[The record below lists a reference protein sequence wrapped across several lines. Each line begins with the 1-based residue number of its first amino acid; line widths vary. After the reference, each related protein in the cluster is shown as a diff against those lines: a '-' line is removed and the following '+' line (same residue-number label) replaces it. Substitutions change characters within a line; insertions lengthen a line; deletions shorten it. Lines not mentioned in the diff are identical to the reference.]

1 MKIYNAVG
9 YLIILGYMVASVYAA
24 PAQMGLGTALLI
36 AGTYFFFCWF
46 FAGLYLADLLH
57 LGIAHRSL
65 DYKEWFMKTVTV
77 VNNVFGLYV
86 EPVSWV
92 YRHRLHHKNADH
104 DGDPNKLSG
113 DGFWRTAY
121 LCVMP
126 YKCQEDL
133 ASDAAILQSRTFRL
147 VGNPLFAIVVQTFS
161 FYLLWKIAGSLK
173 FALVMWFGMRIFAWW
188 VNMIQNYWTHMRKF
202 GYRRYDDD
210 DNAMNIGEW
219 FPVTATFSA
228 CLQNNHHHY
237 PTLLRLSHDESEY
250 DFGFLTVKGMK
261 GLGLVKAT
269 GGGEIVPAVVPL
281 AALDFCG
288 GFFRQ
293 LRPFQKRFDGLPQKA
308 GRDLFAVEAISF
320 RPFLGKIIR
329 SEKFIDPGKVDGEIF
344 VDALF
349 LRSGV
354 PVIVSRNQKKIFD
367 PFRVGAEV

>member
-1 MKIYNAVG
+1 
-9 YLIILGYMVASVYAA
+9 
-24 PAQMGLGTALLI
+24 MGLGTALLI

-92 YRHRLHHKNADH
+92 NRHRLHHKNADH

-250 DFGFLTVKGMK
+250 DFGFLTVKVMK
-261 GLGLVKAT
+261 RLGLVKAT
-269 GGGEIVPAVVPL
+269 GRGEIVPNDVPL
-281 AALDFCG
+281 AALDF
-288 GFFRQ
+288 
-293 LRPFQKRFDGLPQKA
+293 
-308 GRDLFAVEAISF
+308 
-320 RPFLGKIIR
+320 
-329 SEKFIDPGKVDGEIF
+329 
-344 VDALF
+344 
-349 LRSGV
+349 
-354 PVIVSRNQKKIFD
+354 
-367 PFRVGAEV
+367 